1 MRVDVC
7 AYVGSVHLIIPGDPA
22 RHAEDIELSVIRP
35 GHGFG
40 EVALVHTHMARPS
53 DAATVNSDCT
63 LLRLSSELYD
73 LVVNALQ
80 TEELIRTVHYGER
93 ERHIWR
99 RERHIQRARDRK
111 WHELFSC
118 ELFSARNTS

>member
-22 RHAEDIELSVIRP
+22 RHPEDIELGVICP

-40 EVALVHTHMARPS
+40 EIALVDPQIARPS
-53 DAATVNSDCT
+53 DAASINSDCT

-80 TEELIRTVHYGER
+80 TEELLRTVQQGKR
-93 ERHIWR
+93 ERGI
-99 RERHIQRARDRK
+99 
-111 WHELFSC
+111 
-118 ELFSARNTS
+118 